1 MPQDTLRLLCSQQNH
16 SFFPLKIPHTN
27 YKSNKKGA
35 KKMPNTDNK
44 ELKTIYRIPYSADAS
59 ESVKMLNKYYDA
71 RKDGD
76 IVDVV
81 TLTEPYNIIGSRAFD
96 SCHVKELTI
105 PDTVTQLK
113 RFAFADC
120 KTLKKITLG
129 KGIKKCGEDLIFRS
143 GVQEVV
149 WTKPIEEDVDEAL
162 LSLLYGLIREEST
175 IFYRTGKN
183 QLIKGRIFLKTGEVQ
198 KTLLLTY
205 NGRNIRLPKYI
216 NNYINM
222 FVIKDMVHAALANDT
237 KEVSQSLSYRLILGT
252 MQDFQNKV
260 SVALELYILEGSPDA
275 KKYLQSN
282 AAKIAEAFAEGKDDI
297 ALSKFVS
304 LGLMDAEALLHILPI
319 AQEKGLPTSIAY
331 LLEEMRKYD
340 LRLPD
345 ALEI

>member
-1 MPQDTLRLLCSQQNH
+1 
-16 SFFPLKIPHTN
+16 
-27 YKSNKKGA
+27 
-35 KKMPNTDNK
+35 MPNTDNK
-44 ELKTIYRIPYSADAS
+44 EFKTIYRMPYSADAS
-59 ESVKMLNKYYDA
+59 ACTKMLNKYYDA
-71 RKDGD
+71 RKDGE

-162 LSLLYGLIREEST
+162 LSLLYGLIQEEST

-183 QLIKGRIFLKTGEVQ
+183 QLIKGRIFLKTGKVQ

-282 AAKIAEAFAEGKDDI
+282 AAKIAEAFAEGEDDI

>member
-1 MPQDTLRLLCSQQNH
+1 
-16 SFFPLKIPHTN
+16 
-27 YKSNKKGA
+27 
-35 KKMPNTDNK
+35 MPNTNNK
-44 ELKTIYRIPYSADAS
+44 EFKTIYRIPYSADAS

-71 RKDGD
+71 RKDGE

-162 LSLLYGLIREEST
+162 LSLLYGLIQEEST

-183 QLIKGRIFLKTGEVQ
+183 QLIKGRIFLKTGKVQ

>member
-1 MPQDTLRLLCSQQNH
+1 
-16 SFFPLKIPHTN
+16 
-27 YKSNKKGA
+27 
-35 KKMPNTDNK
+35 MPNTDNK
-44 ELKTIYRIPYSADAS
+44 EFKTIYLIPYSADAS
-59 ESVKMLNKYYDA
+59 ESVKMLMLNKYYDA
-71 RKDGD
+71 RKDGE

-113 RFAFADC
+113 RFAFAGC

-162 LSLLYGLIREEST
+162 LSLLYGLIQEEST

-183 QLIKGRIFLKTGEVQ
+183 QLIKGRIFLKTGKVQ

-282 AAKIAEAFAEGKDDI
+282 AAKIAEAFAEGEDDI

>member
-1 MPQDTLRLLCSQQNH
+1 
-16 SFFPLKIPHTN
+16 
-27 YKSNKKGA
+27 
-35 KKMPNTDNK
+35 MPNTNNK
-44 ELKTIYRIPYSADAS
+44 EFKTIYRIPYSADAS

-71 RKDGD
+71 RKDGE

-113 RFAFADC
+113 RFAFAGC

-162 LSLLYGLIREEST
+162 LSLLYGLIQEEST

-183 QLIKGRIFLKTGEVQ
+183 QLIKGRIFLKTGKVQ

-340 LRLPD
+340 LMLPD

>member
-1 MPQDTLRLLCSQQNH
+1 
-16 SFFPLKIPHTN
+16 
-27 YKSNKKGA
+27 
-35 KKMPNTDNK
+35 MPNINNK
-44 ELKTIYRIPYSADAS
+44 EFKTIYRIPYSADAS

-331 LLEEMRKYD
+331 LLEEMRKYN

-345 ALEI
+345 ALTI

>member
-1 MPQDTLRLLCSQQNH
+1 
-16 SFFPLKIPHTN
+16 
-27 YKSNKKGA
+27 
-35 KKMPNTDNK
+35 MPNTNNK
-44 ELKTIYRIPYSADAS
+44 EFKTIYRIPYSADAS

-71 RKDGD
+71 RKDGE

-162 LSLLYGLIREEST
+162 LSLLYGLIQEEST

-183 QLIKGRIFLKTGEVQ
+183 QLIKGRIFLKTGKVQ

-340 LRLPD
+340 LMLPD